1 MTPLAAMRPA
11 AALEARPSAELDVR
25 AIRHH
30 YKLPDQPSVEVLQSI
45 DLRVGGNEFV
55 AVLGPSGCGKST
67 LFNIVAGLLPPSSG
81 EVLLS
86 GEPITGST
94 GHVAYM
100 MQKDLLL
107 KWRTV
112 LENVII
118 GAEISGERK
127 RDVRERARALLP
139 RFGLAG
145 FEDYYPGALSGG
157 MRQRAALLR
166 TLLCDKPLLLL
177 DEPFGALDALTRA
190 SMHEWL
196 LGIWQEFRRTVVL
209 ITHDPEEAVF
219 LSDKIYVLS
228 PRPAR
233 IIGVINVS
241 FARPRRPDIIKANRF
256 AEIKH
261 SIFEL
266 VRTGRAS
273 QSAIDEAA
281 PFATIVST

>member
-1 MTPLAAMRPA
+1 MTLLASPRPSSPAPA
-11 AALEARPSAELDVR
+11 ARRNVGLDVSR
-25 AIRHH
+25 VRHC
-30 YKLPDQPSVEVLQSI
+30 YGMPGQPPVEVLADI
-45 DLRVGGNEFV
+45 DLKAGDSEFV

-67 LFNIVAGLLPPSSG
+67 LFNIVAGLLRPSSG
-81 EVLLS
+81 EVLLDNRQ
-86 GEPITGST
+86 ITGST

-118 GAEISGERK
+118 GAEIGGERK
-127 RDVRERARALLP
+127 REVRARARAMLP

-145 FEDYYPGALSGG
+145 FEDCYPGALSGG

-196 LGIWQEFRRTVVL
+196 LGIWQEFRRAVLL

-233 IIGVINVS
+233 IIGRIDVT
-241 FARPRRPDIIKANRF
+241 FPRPRRPELMKSSRF
-256 AEIKH
+256 TEIKH

-266 VRTGRAS
+266 VRAEQPSEG
-273 QSAIDEAA
+273 AIA
-281 PFATIVST
+281 